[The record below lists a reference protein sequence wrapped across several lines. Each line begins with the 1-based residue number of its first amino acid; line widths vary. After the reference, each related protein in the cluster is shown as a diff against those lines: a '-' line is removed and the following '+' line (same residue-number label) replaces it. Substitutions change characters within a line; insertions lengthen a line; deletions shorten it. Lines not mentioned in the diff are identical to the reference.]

1 MKQLLLIALFFTVR
15 VAIAGDIDTLKN
27 GRVRNQA
34 KIQYGTASYYSNKF
48 KGKPTASGQ
57 LYDPSKLTAAHN
69 GLPLNTWVKVINQ
82 RNKKWVIVKVNDRL
96 HKRNR
101 RLVDLSY
108 AAAKKLG
115 ATGYGLIKVKL
126 EVIPPGKLA
135 EARRKS

>member
-1 MKQLLLIALFFTVR
+1 MKQLLFIVLIFSSRLAF
-15 VAIAGDIDTLKN
+15 AGDIDTLKN

-48 KGKPTASGQ
+48 KGRKTASGQ
-57 LYDPSKLTAAHN
+57 IYDPAKLTAAHN
-69 GLPLNTWVKVINQ
+69 GLPLNTWIRVTNQ
-82 RNKKWVIVKVNDRL
+82 RNKKSVIVKVNDRL

-115 ATGYGLIKVKL
+115 ATGYGLIRVKV
-126 EVIPPGKLA
+126 EVIGRKRLQELA
-135 EARRKS
+135 LK

>member
-1 MKQLLLIALFFTVR
+1 MKQLLIIVFLFTTKLAF
-15 VAIAGDIDTLKN
+15 AGDIDTLKN
-27 GRVRNQA
+27 GRVRNKA

-57 LYDPSKLTAAHN
+57 LYDPAKLTAAHN
-69 GLPLNTWVKVINQ
+69 GLPMNTWIKVINQ

-96 HKRNR
+96 HKRNT

-115 ATGYGLIKVKL
+115 ATGHGLIKVKL
-126 EVIPPGKLA
+126 EVLGKKKPADLA
-135 EARRKS
+135 AK

>member
-1 MKQLLLIALFFTVR
+1 MLFFSIR
-15 VAIAGDIDTLKN
+15 SAFAGDIDTLKN

-34 KIQYGTASYYSNKF
+34 KVQYGTASYYSNKF
-48 KGKPTASGQ
+48 KGRPTASGQ

-69 GLPLNTWVKVINQ
+69 GLPMNTWIRVTNQ
-82 RNKKWVIVKVNDRL
+82 RNKRSVVVKVNDRL

-115 ATGYGLIKVKL
+115 STGHGLIKVKV
-126 EVIPPGKLA
+126 EVLGK
-135 EARRKS
+135 RKK

>member
-1 MKQLLLIALFFTVR
+1 MKQLLIIVFLFTTKLAF
-15 VAIAGDIDTLKN
+15 AGDIDTLKN
-27 GRVRNQA
+27 GRVRNKA

-57 LYDPSKLTAAHN
+57 LYDPAKLTAAHN
-69 GLPLNTWVKVINQ
+69 GLPMNTWIKVINQ

-96 HKRNR
+96 HKRNT

-115 ATGYGLIKVKL
+115 ATGHGLIKVKL
-126 EVIPPGKLA
+126 EVLSAKQSSQLA
-135 EARRKS
+135 SK

>member
-1 MKQLLLIALFFTVR
+1 MKQILLIVLFFTIR
-15 VAIAGDIDTLKN
+15 AGFAGEIDTLKN
-27 GRVRNQA
+27 GRVRNNA

-57 LYDPSKLTAAHN
+57 LYDPAKLTAAHN
-69 GLPLNTWVKVINQ
+69 GLPLNTWIKVINQ

-108 AAAKKLG
+108 SAAKKLG
-115 ATGYGLIKVKL
+115 ATGHGLIKVKV
-126 EVIPPGKLA
+126 EVLGKKKPDELA
-135 EARRKS
+135 YQ